1 MFFLIQEKRNFCFC
15 DRILSNCMKWN
26 NSISLLFGSYRDDRK
41 DSRKPKKPYKYW
53 DVPPPGYETMT
64 PVQYKALQGD
74 ADYVCIVAVYGG

>member
-1 MFFLIQEKRNFCFC
+1 
-15 DRILSNCMKWN
+15 
-26 NSISLLFGSYRDDRK
+26 LLFGSYRDDRK